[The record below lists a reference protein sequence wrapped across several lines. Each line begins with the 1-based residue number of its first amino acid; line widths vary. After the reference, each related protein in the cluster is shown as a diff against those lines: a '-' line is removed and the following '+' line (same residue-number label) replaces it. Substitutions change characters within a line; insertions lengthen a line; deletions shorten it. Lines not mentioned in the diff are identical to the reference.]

1 MKRSLI
7 ALVKV
12 EFMLWQ
18 RYTTSSY
25 NRFENTKRDE
35 EVVKMKK
42 WFALCMIIMLAA
54 VLAACGG
61 KNNNS
66 PAEQGTNQEPAVK
79 DVEIVFQSW
88 ITPNLTV
95 EYYDNLI
102 KKFESANPGIKVKR
116 IQPPAN
122 EGNPDSYLKTL
133 LASGDFPDV
142 VQNATIQMFVDA
154 DALLEIPIDDDIKKI
169 NNYEAEMIDGKLY
182 NISAIRQPQSL
193 IFYNKKLFA
202 EAGITSTPKS
212 WAELEAAAEK
222 LKAKNITP
230 LLTAGDWTAGFTF
243 SVMTSPTIYKDNKT
257 WYADRFDNKVKFTDA
272 NWKEA
277 ATYYSNLIEKGYFNK
292 GALSID
298 YTAVEQ
304 EFLKGK
310 GAMYPMG
317 SWFSAAEAVAQK
329 DFEVGVFATP
339 TKDGT
344 QYLLGGEN
352 AGGYAVAKNSKNPEA
367 ALKFAKFMMLDP
379 EAHKG
384 YLQADALFS
393 NLKDPLKWEMSP
405 LQTEIYEL
413 LLNNPPMV
421 GHMNNKVGRV
431 PVAGIQDQYNKVAQ
445 NMMLGDMDVEKG
457 MQSLDDYW
465 DKHNK

>member
-1 MKRSLI
+1 MRKWL
-7 ALVKV
+7 ALGMTV
-12 EFMLWQ
+12 
-18 RYTTSSY
+18 S
-25 NRFENTKRDE
+25 
-35 EVVKMKK
+35 
-42 WFALCMIIMLAA
+42 LAA
-54 VLAACGG
+54 SLAACGTDNG
-61 KNNNS
+61 NGGNAGNASASNPPATNS
-66 PAEQGTNQEPAVK
+66 EGGGQAGNAEN
-79 DVEIVFQSW
+79 VEIVFQSW
-88 ITPNLTV
+88 ITPNLTA
-95 EYYDNLI
+95 EYYDGLI
-102 KKFESANPGIKVKR
+102 ERFESANPGIKVKR

-122 EGNPDSYLKTL
+122 EGSPDSYLKTL

-154 DALLEIPIDDDIKKI
+154 DALLEIPIDADIEQI

-193 IFYNKKLFA
+193 VFYNKKLFA
-202 EAGITSTPKS
+202 EAGIEATPKT

-222 LKAKNITP
+222 LKAQGITP
-230 LLTAGDWTAGFTF
+230 LLTAGDWTSGFTF
-243 SVMTSPTIYKDNKT
+243 SVMTSPTVYKANKE
-257 WYADRFDNKVKFTDA
+257 WYADRYDNKVKFTDPD
-272 NWKEA
+272 WMEA
-277 ATYYSNLIEKGYFNK
+277 ASYYAGLIEKGYFNK

-304 EFLKGK
+304 EFLKGN

-317 SWFSAAEAVAQK
+317 SWFSAAEATAAK

-339 TKDGT
+339 TKDGE
-344 QYLLGGEN
+344 QYVLGGEN
-352 AGGYAVAKNSKNPEA
+352 AGGYAVSKTSNHPEA
-367 ALKFAKFMMLDP
+367 AIQFAKFMMLDP

-393 NLKDPLKWEMSP
+393 NLKEPLKWDMSP
-405 LQTEIYEL
+405 LQSEIYEL

-445 NMMLGDMDVEKG
+445 NLLLGELDVADG
-457 MQSLDDYW
+457 LQSLDDYW
-465 DKHNK
+465 DKNNK

>member
-1 MKRSLI
+1 MR
-7 ALVKV
+7 
-12 EFMLWQ
+12 
-18 RYTTSSY
+18 
-25 NRFENTKRDE
+25 
-35 EVVKMKK
+35 K
-42 WFALCMIIMLAA
+42 WLALCITIMLVT

-61 KNNNS
+61 NS
-66 PAEQGTNQEPAVK
+66 SNSSGTKEPASTKSATNSEANKEPVK

-88 ITPNLTV
+88 VTPNLTV
-95 EYYDNLI
+95 EYYDQLI
-102 KKFESANPGIKVKR
+102 KRFEGANPGIKVKR

-122 EGNPDSYLKTL
+122 EGSPDSYLKTL
-133 LASGDFPDV
+133 LAAGDFPDV

-154 DALLEIPIDDDIKKI
+154 DALLEVPIDDEIKKI
-169 NNYEAEMIDGKLY
+169 NNYEAEMIDGKLF

-202 EAGITSTPKS
+202 EAGINSTPKS
-212 WAELEAAAEK
+212 WAELEETAAK

-243 SVMTSPTIYKDNKT
+243 SIMTSSSVYKDNKN

-272 NWKEA
+272 DWMDSSS
-277 ATYYSNLIEKGYFNK
+277 YYTDLVKKGYFNK

-298 YTAVEQ
+298 YTGVEQ
-304 EFLKGK
+304 EFLKGN

-317 SWFSAAEAVAQK
+317 SWFSAAEATTDK

-352 AGGYAVAKNSKNPEA
+352 AGGYAVAKNSSHPEE

-393 NLKDPLKWEMSP
+393 NLKEPLKWDMSS

-445 NMMLGDMDVEKG
+445 NILLGDTDVEKG
-457 MQSLDDYW
+457 MQSLDEYW
-465 DKHNK
+465 DKNNK

>member
-1 MKRSLI
+1 
-7 ALVKV
+7 
-12 EFMLWQ
+12 
-18 RYTTSSY
+18 
-25 NRFENTKRDE
+25 
-35 EVVKMKK
+35 MKK
-42 WFALCMIIMLAA
+42 WFTMCMTLLILGA
-54 VLAACGG
+54 VLAACSGSEGSEENQTNKEAG
-61 KNNNS
+61 K
-66 PAEQGTNQEPAVK
+66 
-79 DVEIVFQSW
+79 DIEIVFQSW
-88 ITPNLTV
+88 VTPNLTV
-95 EYYDNLI
+95 DYYDQLI
-102 KKFESANPGIKVKR
+102 QRFESENPGIKVKR

-122 EGNPDSYLKTL
+122 EGSPDSYLKAL

-154 DALLEIPIDDDIKKI
+154 NALLEVPIDDDIKNI

-202 EAGITSTPKS
+202 EAGIEATPKT
-212 WAELEAAAEK
+212 WEELETAAEK
-222 LKAKNITP
+222 LKSKNITP
-230 LLTAGDWTAGFTF
+230 ILTAGDWTAGFTF
-243 SVMTSPTIYKDNKT
+243 SVMTSSNIYKENRN

-272 NWKEA
+272 DWIESA
-277 ATYYSNLIEKGYFNK
+277 SYYTNLVKKGYFNK

-298 YTAVEQ
+298 YTAAEQ

-317 SWFSAAEAVAQK
+317 SWFSAAEATADK

-352 AGGYAVAKNSKNPEA
+352 AGGYAVAKNSNHPEE

-393 NLKDPLKWEMSP
+393 NLKVPLKWDMSP

-421 GHMNNKVGRV
+421 GHLNNKVGKV

-445 NMMLGDMDVEKG
+445 SILLGDTDVENNMKT
-457 MQSLDDYW
+457 LDEYW
-465 DKHNK
+465 DKNNK

>member
-1 MKRSLI
+1 
-7 ALVKV
+7 
-12 EFMLWQ
+12 
-18 RYTTSSY
+18 
-25 NRFENTKRDE
+25 
-35 EVVKMKK
+35 MKK
-42 WFALCMIIMLAA
+42 WITGLSLVVIVAM
-54 VLAACGG
+54 LAACGG
-61 KNNNS
+61 KNAPTAPSNDGGQKEPVQAS
-66 PAEQGTNQEPAVK
+66 TEPAK
-79 DVEIVFQSW
+79 QENVEITFQSW

-95 EYYDNLI
+95 EYYDQLI
-102 KKFESANPGIKVKR
+102 QKFEAANAGIKVKR

-122 EGNPDSYLKTL
+122 EGSPDSYLKTL
-133 LASGDFPDV
+133 LATGDFPDV

-169 NNYEAEMIDGKLY
+169 NNYEAEMINGKLY

-193 IFYNKKLFA
+193 VFYNKKLFA
-202 EAGITSTPKS
+202 DAGITTTPKT
-212 WAELEAAAEK
+212 WAELETAAEK
-222 LKAKNITP
+222 LKEKGITP

-243 SVMTSPTIYKDNKT
+243 SVMTSSDIYKDNRT
-257 WYADRFDNKVKFTDA
+257 WYADRYDKKVAFTDS
-272 NWKEA
+272 NWMDA
-277 ATYYSNLIEKGYFNK
+277 ASYYENLLAKGYFNK

-304 EFLKGK
+304 EFLKGN

-317 SWFSAAEAVAQK
+317 SWFSAAEATASK

-352 AGGYAVAKNSKNPEA
+352 AGGYAVSKSSNHPEA

-393 NLKDPLKWEMSP
+393 NLTEPLKWDMSP
-405 LQTEIYEL
+405 LQTEIYDL

-445 NMMLGDMDVEKG
+445 NILLGDKDLQKG
-457 MQSLDDYW
+457 MQSLDEYW
-465 DKHNK
+465 DKNSQ

>member
-1 MKRSLI
+1 MR
-7 ALVKV
+7 
-12 EFMLWQ
+12 
-18 RYTTSSY
+18 
-25 NRFENTKRDE
+25 
-35 EVVKMKK
+35 K
-42 WFALCMIIMLAA
+42 WFALGMSMML
-54 VLAACGG
+54 VTGLAACGG
-61 KNNNS
+61 NNNGGGNES
-66 PAEQGTNQEPAVK
+66 APTQTANGSEGKETDKAPAM

-88 ITPNLTV
+88 VTPNLTV
-95 EYYDNLI
+95 EYYDQLI
-102 KKFESANPGIKVKR
+102 KRFESANPGIKVKR

-122 EGNPDSYLKTL
+122 EGSPDSYLKTL

-142 VQNATIQMFVDA
+142 VLNATIQMFVDA
-154 DALLEIPIDDDIKKI
+154 DALLEIPIDEDIQQI
-169 NNYEAEMIDGKLY
+169 NNFESDMIDGKLY

-202 EAGITSTPKS
+202 EAGIDSTPKS

-243 SVMTSPTIYKDNKT
+243 SVMTSPTVYKDNKV
-257 WYADRFDNKVKFTDA
+257 WYADRFDNKVKFTDD

-277 ATYYSNLIEKGYFNK
+277 ASYYASLVEKGYFNK

-317 SWFSAAEAVAQK
+317 SWFSAAEAVSDK
-329 DFEVGVFATP
+329 DFEVGVFAVP

-344 QYLLGGEN
+344 QYMLGGEN
-352 AGGYAVAKNSKNPEA
+352 AGGYAVAKNSKHSEE

-393 NLKDPLKWEMSP
+393 NLKEPLKWDMSP
-405 LQTEIYEL
+405 LQSEIYDL

-421 GHMNNKVGRV
+421 GHLNNKVGRV

-445 NMMLGDMDVEKG
+445 NIMLGDVDVEKG
-457 MQSLDDYW
+457 LQSLDEYW
-465 DKHNK
+465 DKNNK

>member
-1 MKRSLI
+1 
-7 ALVKV
+7 V
-12 EFMLWQ
+12 LW
-18 RYTTSSY
+18 RLPSDSFY
-25 NRFENTKRDE
+25 NEHEVLNREN
-35 EVVKMKK
+35 EVVDDMKK
-42 WFALCMIIMLAA
+42 WIALGTVISLAA
-54 VLAACGG
+54 ALTACGNND
-61 KNNNS
+61 KNSEAS
-66 PAEQGTNQEPAVK
+66 PSGTSSAAASPSGTAAANPGQ

-88 ITPNLTV
+88 ITPNLTA
-95 EYYDNLI
+95 EYYDQLI
-102 KKFESANPGIKVKR
+102 KRFESANPGIKVKR

-122 EGNPDSYLKTL
+122 EGSPDNYLKTL
-133 LASGDFPDV
+133 LAAGDFPDV

-154 DALLEIPIDDDIKKI
+154 DALLEIPIDDDIKRI

-193 IFYNKKLFA
+193 VFYNKKLFA
-202 EAGITSTPKS
+202 DAGITATPKT
-212 WAELEAAAEK
+212 WAELEEAAQK
-222 LKAKNITP
+222 LKDKNITP

-243 SVMTSPTIYKDNKT
+243 SVLTSPTIYNANRT
-257 WYADRFDNKVKFTDA
+257 WYADRFDGKVKFTDPD
-272 NWKEA
+272 WTEA
-277 ATYYSNLIEKGYFNK
+277 AEYYNGLVKKGYFNK

-317 SWFSAAEAVAQK
+317 SWFSAAEAGATK
-329 DFEVGVFATP
+329 DFEVGVFAAP

-352 AGGYAVAKNSKNPEA
+352 AGGYAVAKNSKHADA

-393 NLKDPLKWEMSP
+393 NLKEPLKWDMSP
-405 LQTEIYEL
+405 LQTEIYDL

-421 GHMNNKVGRV
+421 GHLNNKVGRV

-445 NMMLGDMDVEKG
+445 NILLGQDVASG
-457 MQSLDDYW
+457 MKSLDEYW
-465 DKHNK
+465 DKNQK

>member
-1 MKRSLI
+1 
-7 ALVKV
+7 
-12 EFMLWQ
+12 
-18 RYTTSSY
+18 
-25 NRFENTKRDE
+25 
-35 EVVKMKK
+35 MKK
-42 WFALCMIIMLAA
+42 WFTMCMTLLILGA
-54 VLAACGG
+54 VLAACSGSEGSEENQTNKEAG
-61 KNNNS
+61 K
-66 PAEQGTNQEPAVK
+66 
-79 DVEIVFQSW
+79 DIEIVFQSW
-88 ITPNLTV
+88 VTPNLTV
-95 EYYDNLI
+95 DYYDQLI
-102 KKFESANPGIKVKR
+102 QRFESENPGIKVKR

-122 EGNPDSYLKTL
+122 EGSPDSYLKAL

-154 DALLEIPIDDDIKKI
+154 DALLEVPIDDDIKNI

-193 IFYNKKLFA
+193 IFYNKKLFE
-202 EAGITSTPKS
+202 EAGIEATPKT
-212 WAELEAAAEK
+212 WAELETAAEK

-230 LLTAGDWTAGFTF
+230 ILTAGDWTAGFTF
-243 SVMTSPTIYKDNKT
+243 SVMTSSNIYKENRN

-272 NWKEA
+272 DWIESA
-277 ATYYSNLIEKGYFNK
+277 SYYTDLVKKGYFNK

-298 YTAVEQ
+298 YTAAEQ

-317 SWFSAAEAVAQK
+317 SWFSAAEATADK

-352 AGGYAVAKNSKNPEA
+352 AGGYAVAKNSNHPEE

-393 NLKDPLKWEMSP
+393 NLKIPLKWDMSP

-421 GHMNNKVGRV
+421 GHLNNKVGKV

-445 NMMLGDMDVEKG
+445 SILLGDTDVESNMKT
-457 MQSLDDYW
+457 LDEYW
-465 DKHNK
+465 DKNNK

>member
-1 MKRSLI
+1 MR
-7 ALVKV
+7 
-12 EFMLWQ
+12 
-18 RYTTSSY
+18 
-25 NRFENTKRDE
+25 
-35 EVVKMKK
+35 K
-42 WFALCMIIMLAA
+42 WFTMCMTLLILSSL
-54 VLAACGG
+54 LAACGG
-61 KNNNS
+61 NS
-66 PAEQGTNQEPAVK
+66 SGTKTNDPAKPADNGTKTTDTK

-95 EYYDNLI
+95 AYYDSLI
-102 KKFESANPGIKVKR
+102 NRFESENPGIKVKR

-122 EGNPDSYLKTL
+122 EGNPDSYLKSL

-169 NNYEAEMIDGKLY
+169 NNYEAEMINGKLY

-202 EAGITSTPKS
+202 EAGIESTPKT

-222 LKAKNITP
+222 LKAKGITP

-243 SVMTSPTIYKDNKT
+243 SVMTSPDIYKDNKN
-257 WYADRFDNKVKFTDA
+257 WYADRFDNKVKFTDP
-272 NWKEA
+272 NWIES
-277 ATYYSNLIEKGYFNK
+277 ATYYTNLVKNGYFNK
-292 GALSID
+292 GVLSID

-304 EFLKGK
+304 EFLKGN

-317 SWFSAAEAVAQK
+317 SWFSAAEANSKK

-352 AGGYAVAKNSKNPEA
+352 SGGYAVAKMSNHPEA

-384 YLQADALFS
+384 ILQADALFS
-393 NLKDPLKWEMSP
+393 NLKEPLKWDMSP

-413 LLNNPPMV
+413 LLKNPPMV

-431 PVAGIQDQYNKVAQ
+431 PVSGIQDQYNKVAQ
-445 NMMLGDMDVEKG
+445 NILLGDTDVAKN
-457 MQSLDDYW
+457 MQSLDEYW
-465 DKHNK
+465 DKNNK